1 LFEKQKYSGW
11 HTRALRAGFD
21 GVWRGRETGT
31 TLNYGALLSQGLDAF
46 GARTAADAT
55 ALLPLSR
62 QGADAV
68 FTKLTGYG
76 EIIQTIP
83 QTDFVADI
91 YASAQDSFRKP
102 MLTSE
107 QFDLAGTK
115 QLSGFAVGTFPG
127 DSAWVVRGE
136 LQRPV
141 SVPLTN
147 VNGTI
152 LLTPYLFGAH
162 GERILWMPTAVE
174 FGSVHVSNY
183 GIGVRFN
190 LPGVTDYMPDSYA
203 FVEASNGYTN
213 LVTAPATNHSSRI
226 FAGLLLQY

>member
-1 LFEKQKYSGW
+1 M
-11 HTRALRAGFD
+11 
-21 GVWRGRETGT
+21 
-31 TLNYGALLSQGLDAF
+31 
-46 GARTAADAT
+46 
-55 ALLPLSR
+55 
-62 QGADAV
+62 

-115 QLSGFAVGTFPG
+115 QLSGFAIGTFPG
-127 DSAWVVRGE
+127 DTAWVVRGE
-136 LQRPV
+136 LQRPW
-141 SVPLTN
+141 SVPLAN

-162 GERILWMPTAVE
+162 GERILWAPTAVE

-183 GIGVRFN
+183 GVGMRFN
-190 LPGVTDYMPDSYA
+190 LPGFADYMPDSYA

-213 LVTAPATNHSSRI
+213 LAVLPATQHSSRI